1 MSKSDA
7 NIAVPANV
15 AGYRL
20 LADARLNKGTAF
32 TEQERDLFG
41 LHGLLP
47 PQVATIDEQVTRRL
61 EAFRIQGLGG
71 KYHLELVRYTG
82 NRLNLT
88 VPHGH

>member
-61 EAFRIQGLGG
+61 EAFR
-71 KYHLELVRYTG
+71 HFATDLER
-82 NRLNLT
+82 
-88 VPHGH
+88 